1 MRESKL
7 QILLAFL
14 LGMLLALLGCA
25 TESSPAPKQETVAVK
40 MQNDAPQYQAETAA
54 RSQNPDEKMP
64 PRPID
69 PVEPIEAAK
78 AEPTVSTL
86 VVCGDVMSHMPV
98 TNDAW
103 DAETSSYDYRHILK
117 EAKPLI
123 SSADYAVANLETT
136 FAGGPPYSGYPNFN
150 SPDELANGL
159 LDAGFDL
166 LLTANNHCMDKGFSG
181 LCRTLDVLDQVGIA
195 HVGTSR
201 TEEEA
206 QSNIVVADVGGIS
219 VAFIGY
225 TYGTNGI
232 PLSKK
237 APFSVNLFNTD
248 YLTSLST
255 LDEKSLLAALDQA
268 KALNPD
274 LIAVMIHW
282 GIEYKTKQ
290 NAYQERIA
298 QFLFDH
304 GADIVLGGHPH
315 VLQPM
320 ELRTLERDGE
330 KRQGFICYSLGN
342 FISSQTYALTDT
354 TVILALELTRDNET
368 GITQVTDYS
377 YTPMYMLNRGSGAK
391 ERFVLLDINK
401 ELSTG
406 DDAEIKDKC
415 RRALEN
421 CHSILE
427 TEHEAQ
433 FPVE

>member
-1 MRESKL
+1 M
-7 QILLAFL
+7 
-14 LGMLLALLGCA
+14 
-25 TESSPAPKQETVAVK
+25 
-40 MQNDAPQYQAETAA
+40 
-54 RSQNPDEKMP
+54 
-64 PRPID
+64 
-69 PVEPIEAAK
+69 
-78 AEPTVSTL
+78 
-86 VVCGDVMSHMPV
+86 
-98 TNDAW
+98 
-103 DAETSSYDYRHILK
+103 
-117 EAKPLI
+117 
-123 SSADYAVANLETT
+123 ANLETT

-150 SPDELANGL
+150 SPDELADGL

-255 LDEKSLLAALDQA
+255 LDEKSLLSALDQA

-290 NAYQERIA
+290 NAYQERVT
-298 QFLFDH
+298 QFLLDH

-330 KRQGFICYSLGN
+330 EKQGFVCYSLGN

-354 TVILALELTRDNET
+354 TVILALELTRDNKT

-377 YTPMYMLNRGSGAK
+377 YTPMYMLNRRKSDLFCSTSAK
-391 ERFVLLDINK
+391 SCQPVMTQKSRINAAGRWK
-401 ELSTG
+401 AATRYWELSM
-406 DDAEIKDKC
+406 
-415 RRALEN
+415 RRGSKLSRIRLHIYSDRRLLSKADGRHFTYFQGSSDML
-421 CHSILE
+421 L
-427 TEHEAQ
+427 
-433 FPVE
+433 FPTQNY